1 MQPRIESRQDWLE
14 EAACRRAKG
23 VTIRRSDG
31 SGEPSGRPSERAFPV
46 RSPAPGINGLESHP
60 RLPPALESDSRFPLL
75 VL

>member
-14 EAACRRAKG
+14 ESACRRAKG

-31 SGEPSGRPSERAFPV
+31 SGEPSGRSSELAFPA

-60 RLPPALESDSRFPLL
+60 ARWAQVKIDKQP
-75 VL
+75 VTI